1 MAKWSEFMEKDSSL
15 RYIEQ
20 LNRNI
25 QNQVSDLAGIWY
37 DARRYHL
44 ACRKLEELTALQGEV
59 IAQIKVLEDDLV
71 EAKKELEKSTKTR
84 MDSNFIRT
92 ANNQIQLMRHVESE
106 IASTITYLSAIP
118 SYAAPDWFVEFLKT
132 VLYDSDSVEYEPT
145 YDSQPVIKQFKAP
158 WKKKK

>member
-1 MAKWSEFMEKDSSL
+1 MAKWSEFMDKDSSL

-25 QNQVSDLAGIWY
+25 QNQVSDLASVWY

-44 ACRKLEELTALQGEV
+44 ACQKLEELTALQAEV
-59 IAQIKVLEDDLV
+59 MGQIKLLEDDLA

-92 ANNQIQLMRHVESE
+92 SNNQIQLMRHVESE

-132 VLYDSDSVEYEPT
+132 ILFNPDSVEIEHT
-145 YDSQPVIKQFKAP
+145 YDSQPTMKHFKAP
-158 WKKKK
+158 WKKMK

>member
-25 QNQVSDLAGIWY
+25 HNQVSDLASVWY
-37 DARRYHL
+37 DASRYHL
-44 ACRKLEELTALQGEV
+44 ASRELEELTALQAEV
-59 IAQIKVLEDDLV
+59 IGQIQVLEDDLA
-71 EAKKELEKSTKTR
+71 EAKKELEKPTKTR
-84 MDSNFIRT
+84 MDTIHIKT
-92 ANNQIQLMRHVESE
+92 WNNQIQQMRYVESE
-106 IASTITYLSAIP
+106 IASTIIYLSAIP

-132 VLYDSDSVEYEPT
+132 VLFNPDSVEIEHS
-145 YDSQPVIKQFKAP
+145 YDSQPVIKHFKTP

>member
-1 MAKWSEFMEKDSSL
+1 MAKWSEFMDKDSSL

-25 QNQVSDLAGIWY
+25 QNHVSDLASVWY
-37 DARRYHL
+37 DASRYYL
-44 ACRKLEELTALQGEV
+44 ACRKLEELTALQAEV
-59 IAQIKVLEDDLV
+59 KGQIQVLEDDLA

-84 MDSNFIRT
+84 TDSNFIRT
-92 ANNQIQLMRHVESE
+92 SNNQIRLMQHVETE
-106 IASTITYLSAIP
+106 IASTISYLSAIP

-132 VLYDSDSVEYEPT
+132 VLFDPDSVEIEPT
-145 YDSQPVIKQFKAP
+145 VDSQPVINHFTAP

>member
-1 MAKWSEFMEKDSSL
+1 MAKWSEFMDKDSGL

-25 QNQVSDLAGIWY
+25 QNQVSDLASVWY
-37 DARRYHL
+37 DASRYHL
-44 ACRKLEELTALQGEV
+44 ACRKLEELTALQVEV
-59 IAQIKVLEDDLV
+59 KGQIQVLEDDLA

-84 MDSNFIRT
+84 TDSNFIRT

-106 IASTITYLSAIP
+106 ITSTISYLSAIP

-132 VLYDSDSVEYEPT
+132 ILFDPDSIEIESTV
-145 YDSQPVIKQFKAP
+145 DSQPDINHFTSP